1 MVGGDASGPLAVVGE
16 VIEDA
21 KVVEVVKGFHL
32 DHLDHFDDLDY
43 FGCLAPLISW
53 TISLGE

>member
-1 MVGGDASGPLAVVGE
+1 MVGGDASGPVAVVGE

-21 KVVEVVKGFHL
+21 NVVEVVKGFHL
-32 DHLDHFDDLDY
+32 DHLDDLDY